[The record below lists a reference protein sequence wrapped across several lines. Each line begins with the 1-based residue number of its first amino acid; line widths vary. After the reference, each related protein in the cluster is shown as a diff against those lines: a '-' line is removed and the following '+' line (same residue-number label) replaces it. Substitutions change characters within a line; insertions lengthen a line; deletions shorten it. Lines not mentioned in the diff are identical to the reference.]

1 MIQYFNDANMTI
13 ITTEIPVEFSV
24 EKEESAFLA
33 SAYINRSL
41 DFGSATYF
49 PDINRI
55 GFKFYLTMEEDNL
68 NLGMF
73 FYCYYEAI
81 DLVRKFYPTVELL
94 KKGAVL
100 PKDVIEMVN
109 NNI

>member
-33 SAYINRSL
+33 SAY
-41 DFGSATYF
+41 
-49 PDINRI
+49 INRI